1 MTQRFSTV
9 SPIDGSVLWEGPE
22 STPDE
27 VADAVRRGH
36 QAWPAWRR
44 TPPERRFEIVR
55 AFAERLTRHR
65 DDVVQLISREVGKLP
80 GDAEAEVAAALAKP
94 ELSIRA
100 FRERRSTEVAED
112 GGVRRVVRYR
122 PIGLSLVLGPF
133 NFPLHLPGGQIIP
146 LLLAGNPVLFKPS
159 DQATLVGR
167 RMVELWHDAGLPPD
181 VLGIVTG
188 GVDPALAAIDA
199 GPLAGVFLTGGRA
212 AGEAIHRRLAGRP
225 AVQLA
230 LELGGNNPV
239 VVIGDPPTGPL
250 ANLITYSAFISSGQR
265 CTSARR
271 AIFVR
276 GEATRHQI
284 DAVVA
289 RARELPV
296 GVPGDDPPPRL
307 GPLIS
312 DAAADAI
319 WQTYLR
325 FVELGCQPLLPM
337 VEPASGRRNLV
348 APAIVDASGLPEPA
362 LREIGETEW
371 FGPLLV
377 VERCDDFDA
386 AFAAAARTPYGLA
399 ASLVGGT
406 AATFEAFVDAVPA
419 GVCHWNRPTT
429 GAAGVMPFGGLGASG
444 NHRPAG
450 FHMIDSCGDPVAS
463 IESQHLDT
471 SDPWP
476 VE

>member
-1 MTQRFSTV
+1 MTKRFSSV
-9 SPIDGSVLWEGPE
+9 SPIDGAVLWEGPE

-27 VADAVRRGH
+27 VADAVRRGQ
-36 QAWPAWRR
+36 QAWPAWRQ
-44 TPPERRFEIVR
+44 TPPARRFEIVR
-55 AFAERLTRHR
+55 GFADGFAHNR
-65 DDVVQLISREVGKLP
+65 DYVARLISREVGKLP
-80 GDAEAEVAAALAKP
+80 HDADAEVAAALAKP

-100 FRERRSTEVAED
+100 FRQRRSTEVAED
-112 GGVRRVVRYR
+112 GDVRRVVRYR

-159 DQATLVGR
+159 DRATLLGR
-167 RMVELWHDAGLPPD
+167 RMVELWHEAGLPPD
-181 VLGIVTG
+181 VLGIITG

-199 GPLAGVFLTGGRA
+199 APLAGVFLTGGRA

-225 AVQLA
+225 SVQLA
-230 LELGGNNPV
+230 LELGGNNPA
-239 VVIGDPPTGPL
+239 VVIGDPPTEPL
-250 ANLITYSAFISSGQR
+250 ANLITYSAFASSGQR
-265 CTSARR
+265 CTCARR

-276 GEATRHQI
+276 GDATERQI

-289 RARELPV
+289 RARRLRP
-296 GVPGDDPPPRL
+296 GVPGDDPPPHL

-312 DAAADAI
+312 DDAADAV
-319 WQTYLR
+319 WQTYCR
-325 FVELGCQPLLPM
+325 FVELGCHPLLPM
-337 VEPASGRRNLV
+337 VRPPSGKRNLV
-348 APAIVDASGLPEPA
+348 APAIVDASGLPEPK
-362 LREIGETEW
+362 LREIGDTEW

-377 VERCDDFDA
+377 IERCDDLDA
-386 AFAAAARTPYGLA
+386 AIDAAARTPYGLA
-399 ASLVGGT
+399 AALLGGT
-406 AATFEAFVDAVPA
+406 PDTFDKFVDAIPA
-419 GVCHWNRPTT
+419 GVVHWNRPTT

-463 IESQHLDT
+463 IESPHLDP

-476 VE
+476 AD